1 MTKVIWME
9 TSRKG
14 ITGGKSQHGIMR
26 SLEAFHQRLTE
37 MSLQTALPYEMF
49 AHGTPYEVSKTYR
62 LMKSEFEHK
71 RSVAMVDAQRQALR
85 GF

>member
-1 MTKVIWME
+1 MTKTICVE

-14 ITGGKSQHGIMR
+14 MTCGKSQHQIMR
-26 SLEAFHQRLTE
+26 SLEAFYPRVTE
-37 MSLQTALPYEMF
+37 ISLQTALPCEMF
-49 AHGTPYEVSKTYR
+49 AHGIPYEASKTYR
-62 LMKSEFEHK
+62 TMKSEFEHK